1 MFLENVLCLYRHIR
15 MCICIY
21 KNVYLQIHIHKWD
34 HTIKAICNL
43 IFFFH
48 LTYPRHICVSVDKY
62 ILNCFKG
69 GHRTPLYGCMI
80 IYSISSLMTPFLSWS
95 VSLYYK
101 TIIKIYVYLC
111 VTCMSISV

>member
-1 MFLENVLCLYRHIR
+1 MPIQA
-15 MCICIY
+15 Y
-21 KNVYLQIHIHKWD
+21 KNVYLHIQECVFANTHSQMGPHHKSYLQPD
-34 HTIKAICNL
+34 
-43 IFFFH
+43 FFFH

>member
-1 MFLENVLCLYRHIR
+1 MFFENVLWLYKHIYLFVNTHSQ
-15 MCICIY
+15 MGPHY
-21 KNVYLQIHIHKWD
+21 KSYLQPD
-34 HTIKAICNL
+34 
-43 IFFFH
+43 FFFH
-48 LTYPRHICVSVDKY
+48 LTHPRHVCVSVDIY

-80 IYSISSLMTPFLSWS
+80 IYSVRSLMTPFLSWS

-101 TIIKIYVYLC
+101 TIIKIYMYLC